1 MTLHA
6 TPVADTAATGPVPT
20 IETVGLTRLYGQNA
34 ALDHVSLRFMPGEVH
49 VLFGE
54 NGAGKSTLISMISGA
69 NAPSSGQILLKGQP
83 VRFDSVRMARA
94 NGVRAVFQEFSLV
107 PDLTVAQN
115 ITLGEEPALGP
126 RAFGLA
132 NVLAKSAAR
141 NEARRLI
148 EELGFDLNPD
158 AKVSTLTRGKQ
169 QMVEICKAM
178 RVRPDLLILDE
189 PTASLSEHDSQA
201 LFALI
206 RRLTAAGTAIIYV
219 THRMHEI
226 PLIGHRLS
234 VLRDGQFVATVPADT
249 PEDRLIE
256 LMTGRNMAKIYPQP
270 RADLGEV
277 KLRLDKVTLTPRQG
291 VEPVR
296 DVSLT
301 VRAGEIVGIAGLVG
315 CGKGNLAQ
323 ACFGLHRVAEGTIE
337 VSGRAIQPRHP
348 SDAIKA
354 GLWYSP
360 ADRKN
365 DGLALDQSAHKNM
378 ILSGLSFGPSRGE
391 FLRPRRDAR
400 RLAEL
405 VRMVEFDANRM
416 GEPVSRFSG
425 GNQQKIL
432 LAKALVQDVEV
443 YVFDEP
449 TVGVDIGACLSIYR
463 CLATLSARGAAIL
476 LVSSNLPE
484 LMGLTHRMLVMSQGR
499 LVAEFDRADYD
510 EHKILEQFF

>member
-1 MTLHA
+1 MTLHSPITA
-6 TPVADTAATGPVPT
+6 TDTPDTVPT
-20 IETVGLTRLYGQNA
+20 IETVALTKTYGQNA
-34 ALDHVSLRFMPGEVH
+34 ALDRVSLQFRPGEVH

-69 NAPSSGQILLKGQP
+69 NTPTSGQILLKGRP

-94 NGVRAVFQEFSLV
+94 SGVRAVFQEFSLV

-126 RAFGLA
+126 RSLGLTGI
-132 NVLAKSAAR
+132 LSKGAAR
-141 NEARRLI
+141 AEARRLI
-148 EELGFDLNPD
+148 EDLGFDLDPD
-158 AKVSTLTRGKQ
+158 ARVAALTRGKQ

-270 RADLGEV
+270 RAELGEV
-277 KLRLDKVTLTPRQG
+277 KLRLDKVTLAPRPG
-291 VEPVR
+291 AEPVR

-301 VRAGEIVGIAGLVG
+301 VRAGEIVGLAGLVG
-315 CGKGNLAQ
+315 CGKSNLAQ
-323 ACFGLHRVAEGTIE
+323 ACFGLHRVTDGRIE
-337 VSGRAIQPRHP
+337 VKGRAIQPRHP
-348 SDAIKA
+348 AEAIRA

-360 ADRKN
+360 SDRKH
-365 DGLALDQSAHKNM
+365 DGLALDQTAHKNI
-378 ILSGLSFGPSRGE
+378 ILSGLTFGPSRGE
-391 FLRPRRDAR
+391 LLRPRRDAA
-400 RLAEL
+400 RLSDL
-405 VRMVEFDANRM
+405 VQMVEFDPARLD
-416 GEPVSRFSG
+416 EPVARFSG

-432 LAKALVQDVEV
+432 LAKALVQDVDV

-463 CLATLSARGAAIL
+463 CLDALSARGAAIL

-484 LMGLTHRMLVMSQGR
+484 LMGLTHRMLVMSQGN
-499 LVAEFDRADYD
+499 LVAEFDRAEYD

>member
-6 TPVADTAATGPVPT
+6 TPVADTAVHGPVPT
-20 IETVGLTRLYGQNA
+20 IETVGLTKVYGQNA
-34 ALDHVSLRFMPGEVH
+34 ALDHVSLRFLPGEVH

-69 NAPSSGQILLKGQP
+69 NTPTSGQILLKGQP

-148 EELGFDLNPD
+148 DELGFDLNPD
-158 AKVSTLTRGKQ
+158 AKVNTLTRGKQ

-234 VLRDGQFVATVPADT
+234 VLRDGQFVATVAADT

-337 VSGRAIQPRHP
+337 IAGRAIQPRHP
-348 SDAIKA
+348 SEAIKA

-391 FLRPRRDAR
+391 FLRPGRDAR
-400 RLAEL
+400 RLADL
-405 VRMVEFDANRM
+405 VRMVEFDADRM
-416 GEPVSRFSG
+416 AEPVSRFSG

-484 LMGLTHRMLVMSQGR
+484 LMGLTHRMLVMSQGS